1 MSLPPVRPEPP
12 ITVAVASRDRVYL
25 DSLSTSLCRRGLVV
39 LPMPATSEGAWRSL
53 EGVDVLVLD
62 TDSLTPSD
70 LERAAS
76 LRSHHPLVEVVAIA
90 GDSPVSD
97 AVKALR
103 TGVFTVLQHPVA
115 DGLLVEALVAAGRR
129 HRHAQIRLEQ
139 LNGGG
144 ARRSG
149 PRDRAASAGRGSREG
164 GRT

>member
-1 MSLPPVRPEPP
+1 MSRSPAPPEPSV
-12 ITVAVASRDRVYL
+12 TVAVASRDRVYL
-25 DSLSTSLCRRGLVV
+25 DSLSSSLTRRGLAVR
-39 LPMPATSEGAWRSL
+39 LLQAASEGAWGSL

-62 TDSLTPSD
+62 TDSLTASD

-76 LRSHHPLVEVVAIA
+76 LRRHHPLVEVVAVA
-90 GDSPVSD
+90 GDSPVSE

-129 HRHAQIRLEQ
+129 HRHARMRLEQ

-144 ARRSG
+144 RRPESRERAAPADRG
-149 PRDRAASAGRGSREG
+149 PRER